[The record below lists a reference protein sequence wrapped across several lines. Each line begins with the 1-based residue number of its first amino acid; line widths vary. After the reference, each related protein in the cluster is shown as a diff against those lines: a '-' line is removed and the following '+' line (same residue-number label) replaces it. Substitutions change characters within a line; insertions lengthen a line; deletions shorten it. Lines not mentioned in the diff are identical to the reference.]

1 MPRGTRRLP
10 AECLRRL
17 EQADLILHAGDFV
30 ALGVLAELQKLAP
43 VEGVVGNMDETAL
56 RQVLPE
62 RQVVAVEEARIG
74 LVHVPGPAVGRGER
88 LVAAFPGCNAV
99 VYGHTHL
106 PEVSRVGKV
115 WVLNPGSPTERRG
128 APAHSMLMLEVDSA
142 LLRPELI
149 TLSPQ
154 AKP

>member
-30 ALGVLAELQKLAP
+30 ALAVLEELQKLAP

-62 RQVVAVEEARIG
+62 RRVVGIEETRIG
-74 LVHVPGPAVGRGER
+74 LVHVPGPAAGRGER
-88 LVAAFPGCNAV
+88 LVSSFPGCQAV

-106 PEVSRVGKV
+106 PEVSRVGEV

-142 LLRPELI
+142 RIRPELVP
-149 TLSPQ
+149 LSPHAQ
-154 AKP
+154 P